1 MRATRWFLS
10 ASPSERSAR
19 VIRIGAKRRPI
30 PSGAAADAAQL
41 PRDTIPGSGLSL
53 LRKLR
58 LHGGVA
64 GHPLDT
70 YTPKGK
76 TMARADL
83 ILTLIKAS
91 RQGDDLQV
99 RKAVEALAADERA
112 KNHTILADRLLAQ
125 LQSGNGRHG
134 RQTQLLSRS
143 AAGPLVAETVPARS
157 LEDLILSA
165 EAAETV
171 RELVAE
177 QHRAD
182 LLRSYNLE
190 PRNRVLLAGPPGNG
204 KTTLAEALAHALN
217 VPLLVV
223 RYEAVI
229 GSYLGETAQRIAQVF
244 EHASSRHCVLFFD
257 EFDSVG
263 KERGDVHE
271 TGEIKRVVS
280 SLLLQIDALP
290 SYVVAVAASNHP
302 ELLDRAVWRRFQIRL
317 ALPGPTQGQ
326 IEEWFRRFEKRHGQP
341 LGLSPRSLAQRLRG
355 LSFSEVED
363 FGTDVLRKIVLD
375 QPDADTRGIVECRL
389 RQWKRRFTLKQPS
402 DRSENA

>member
-1 MRATRWFLS
+1 MKRGGEVADNIS
-10 ASPSERSAR
+10 ASWRSYARTALERPLGVPPDGQAPVAFHRGRPRALHAVPTTPRGAR
-19 VIRIGAKRRPI
+19 ARESDSP
-30 PSGAAADAAQL
+30 
-41 PRDTIPGSGLSL
+41 TC
-53 LRKLR
+53 
-58 LHGGVA
+58 GVA
-64 GHPLDT
+64 GCVLGT
-70 YTPKGK
+70 YTCNGK
-76 TMARADL
+76 IMARADL

-91 RQGDDLQV
+91 RQGNDLQV
-99 RKAVEALAADERA
+99 RKAVEAMAADERA

-134 RQTQLLSRS
+134 RQTPFLARS
-143 AAGPLVAETVPARS
+143 ASSPLVAETLPARC
-157 LEDLILSA
+157 LADLILSV

-182 LLRSYNLE
+182 LLRSYSLE

-217 VPLLVV
+217 VPFLVV

-244 EHASSRHCVLFFD
+244 EHAKSRHCVLFFD

-263 KERGDVHE
+263 NERGDLHE

-326 IEEWFRRFEKRHGQP
+326 IAGSTGRQRQGHRRVSAAPMEEAIHAE
-341 LGLSPRSLAQRLRG
+341 S
-355 LSFSEVED
+355 
-363 FGTDVLRKIVLD
+363 
-375 QPDADTRGIVECRL
+375 TR
-389 RQWKRRFTLKQPS
+389 
-402 DRSENA
+402 